1 MDGETYV
8 NITVE
13 KNISKVPDSGR
24 SEARSSNQPL
34 VYESLNHNNKITTIY
49 DDLHHNKSAVTFQT
63 LLSYRKHLICLVLG
77 LFSGTVFTSI
87 VVYFAVRNDE
97 NCISTTNVIAG
108 KNDFKQKACYRSF
121 LSLSFVI

>member
-8 NITVE
+8 NITIE

-24 SEARSSNQPL
+24 NETRSSNQPL

-63 LLSYRKHLICLVLG
+63 LLSYRKYLICLVLG
-77 LFSGTVFTSI
+77 LLSGTVFTSI
-87 VVYFAVRNDE
+87 VVFFAVRNDE

-108 KNDFKQKACYRSF
+108 KND
-121 LSLSFVI
+121 L